1 MVVPVQINECVS
13 VSMSGAC
20 YQRCSIQGYRRILC
34 MVLVALLIAVL
45 PAPA

>member
-1 MVVPVQINECVS
+1 MVHGCTRANQCVS
-13 VSMSGAC
+13 LSGAC

-45 PAPA
+45 LAPA